1 MGRVDSPLISSTR
14 LTVSGLKKSV
24 LKKQKTSNLH
34 NLVALT
40 TSWKIVLGSGFGDN
54 LVLLWDQTA
63 EQFDC

>member
-1 MGRVDSPLISSTR
+1 MGRVDPPLISSTR

-24 LKKQKTSNLH
+24 LKKQKTFNLH
-34 NLVALT
+34 NLVAFT
-40 TSWKIVLGSGFGDN
+40 TSQWWKIVLDSGVV

>member
-1 MGRVDSPLISSTR
+1 MGRVDPPLISSTR

-24 LKKQKTSNLH
+24 LKKQKTFNLH
-34 NLVALT
+34 NLVAFT
-40 TSWKIVLGSGFGDN
+40 TSWKIVLGSGVV

>member
-1 MGRVDSPLISSTR
+1 MGRVDPPLISSTR

-34 NLVALT
+34 NLVAFT
-40 TSWKIVLGSGFGDN
+40 TSWKIVLGSGVV

>member
-1 MGRVDSPLISSTR
+1 MGRVDPPLISSTR

-34 NLVALT
+34 NLVAFA
-40 TSWKIVLGSGFGDN
+40 TSWKIVLGSGVV